1 MEDHK
6 AMQFESEELAALLSG
21 QVRSRNWGLL
31 SDILKLLQEHLN
43 SPVAP
48 RTSFELGN
56 IDAESMLLQ
65 LRDLTRRH
73 FEPSQRRTVEP
84 NANTSPKEGQ
94 LSDSIVSGGSSGL
107 QLNTSQGAVKG
118 KQVCDLQVG
127 ISAGNEA
134 NNKEFDKVT
143 PYWEFGIPKVW
154 NGLTLRNKRT
164 QPLLEGDKGD
174 RFRADPNAPVDWS
187 PMGGVL
193 MDAAT
198 RKPPKHP
205 RVSTLQ
211 MRTLGGTWPFNLTRM
226 PITSPFQP
234 LVFRDPIP
242 AAGLAA
248 PYPPLLISD

>member
-1 MEDHK
+1 MNYFLMWISPKLVHNDSFDDDVD
-6 AMQFESEELAALLSG
+6 FETLFQELPSNAAVNATNNSSSPPVTTSKSG

-31 SDILKLLQEHLN
+31 SDILKLPQEHLN

-73 FEPSQRRTVEP
+73 FEPSQRGTIEP

-94 LSDSIVSGGSSGL
+94 LSDSIVPGGSSGL

-127 ISAGNEA
+127 ISAGNGGNRAAFHVEGSSEEFPMDLIVPDSPEA

-143 PYWEFGIPKVW
+143 P
-154 NGLTLRNKRT
+154 
-164 QPLLEGDKGD
+164 
-174 RFRADPNAPVDWS
+174 
-187 PMGGVL
+187 
-193 MDAAT
+193 
-198 RKPPKHP
+198 
-205 RVSTLQ
+205 
-211 MRTLGGTWPFNLTRM
+211 
-226 PITSPFQP
+226 
-234 LVFRDPIP
+234 
-242 AAGLAA
+242 
-248 PYPPLLISD
+248 